1 MNLKYLPN
9 IITIA
14 RIIAIVPLAWLMWHK
29 EYKGALLIAFLAG
42 LSDGLDGFLAKRY
55 GWQGWLGGIL
65 DPLADK
71 FLMFSCYTIFA
82 LQGVIPLWLYL
93 LVVFRDVVIVAGA
106 SFYHFKI
113 GKIQKA
119 TPTLVSKLNTVMQ
132 ILLILVLLLSYSGL
146 INLFVIHPTMIVV
159 VGLLTLVSGVHYV
172 WMGLSM
178 AKQLR
183 SEKGDYGK

>member
-1 MNLKYLPN
+1 MSLKLRHLPN

-14 RIIAIVPLAWLMWHK
+14 RIVAILPLAWLMWHK
-29 EYKGALLIAFLAG
+29 DYKSALVIAFLAG
-42 LSDGLDGFLAKRY
+42 LSDGLDGYLAKKY

-71 FLMFSCYTIFA
+71 FLMFCCYTIFA
-82 LQGVIPLWLYL
+82 LQGIIPLWLFVMVIL
-93 LVVFRDVVIVAGA
+93 RDVVIVSGA

-113 GKIQKA
+113 GKIEKA

-132 ILLILVLLLSYSGL
+132 IMLILVLLLSYSQWV
-146 INLFVIHPTMIVV
+146 NLFSIHQPLIVL
-159 VGLLTLVSGVHYV
+159 VGLLTLISGLHYV

-178 AKQLR
+178 AKKQNLER
-183 SEKGDYGK
+183 GQ